1 MTTIPTE
8 QLQIFFV
15 FIISGIAIGIIFD
28 VFRIIRRSFK
38 ISDLHTYIED
48 IIFGIILGFFLI
60 FIFFIYNSGDV
71 RFYMIV
77 ALLIGF
83 LLYMLTISKYFI
95 KINVAIITF
104 IKAALYKILHF
115 ILIPVK
121 YIVNFLKKVFNKPFM
136 LLIINIKKLKD
147 VVNYQKYQKKLHKKK
162 DFTK

>member
-60 FIFFIYNSGDV
+60 FMFFIYNSGDA

-136 LLIINIKKLKD
+136 LFIINIKKLKD

>member
-136 LLIINIKKLKD
+136 LLIINIKRLKD